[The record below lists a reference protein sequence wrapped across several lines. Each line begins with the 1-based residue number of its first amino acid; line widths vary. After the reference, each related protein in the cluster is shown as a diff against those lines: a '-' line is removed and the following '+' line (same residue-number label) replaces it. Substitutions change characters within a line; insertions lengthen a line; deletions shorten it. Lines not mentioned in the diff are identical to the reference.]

1 MHRPG
6 AMKREAD
13 CQTYLH
19 RIGRTGRFGRVGV
32 AVSFVS
38 NKAEWQMLTEIQEY
52 FKTEITRIDTG
63 DWDEVEKTVKKVIK
77 PAAAA
82 AAAARRGAAA

>member
-6 AMKREAD
+6 STRREPD
-13 CQTYLH
+13 YQTYLH

-52 FKTEITRIDTG
+52 FQTEITRVDTN
-63 DWDEVEKTVKKVIK
+63 DWDDVEETVKKIIK

-82 AAAARRGAAA
+82 AQRRNKGAA

>member
-6 AMKREAD
+6 AIKREAD

-52 FKTEITRIDTG
+52 FQTEITRVDTN
-63 DWDEVEKTVKKVIK
+63 DWDDVEKTVKKVIK

-82 AAAARRGAAA
+82 AARRNNATA